1 MDKAK
6 LKQYFDR
13 LVALDEE
20 RKGISDDFRDV
31 IAEAKDEGFDPKI
44 LRKTVMRRKK
54 SKAEIEAE
62 ETLIDTYETAVEA
75 MVNGD
80 A

>member
-20 RKGISDDFRDV
+20 RKSISDDFRDV
-31 IAEAKDEGFDPKI
+31 LAEAKEDGYDAKI

-54 SKAEIEAE
+54 TKAELEAE
-62 ETLIDTYETAVEA
+62 ETMIDTYETAVEA
-75 MVNGD
+75 AAN